1 VRPGAVRQARSEAG
15 LSLAGVART
24 DLSRTAIFLIETGKS
39 NPTLPTLE
47 LIAERTGK
55 PIDYFLDDELPAA
68 GPGIDF
74 IEIEQFLASEDFERV
89 KELTAHHLG
98 VRLPRADT
106 AWLRFLK
113 GQAHIRQ
120 ADADGA
126 APLLASAREYYESVI
141 DKAMAVECLSWEV
154 NVPYLLED
162 PDALAFAEAAL
173 QRCRQLKPVPLMTE
187 VRILSRI
194 AGIHSF
200 NRDWPDAVR
209 LYEEVVERL
218 GPLRD
223 LNRMAK
229 VYGELGMAYRE
240 MGQPE
245 LSARY
250 SQKSIALNEMLRDQ
264 YSTAAAENNLALAL
278 MNMSNFTSAEEHL
291 DRSIELFDGLG
302 RDRGRSQVLL
312 SYAELYFNSGRLEAA
327 ERSGTE
333 AQELAANMKE
343 RPTEANAHVWLGRVA
358 SARGDSKTTDQEF
371 ATAISMLETLNNFA
385 ERLIQAHA
393 TYAEIL
399 EKRGDHQAAN
409 QHLRE
414 VVALSRPDLLSE
426 SAREERRQQLA

>member
-1 VRPGAVRQARSEAG
+1 VRQARSEAG

-74 IEIEQFLASEDFERV
+74 IEIEQLLASEDFERV
-89 KELTAHHLG
+89 KELTAHHLA

-106 AWLRFLK
+106 ARLRFLK
-113 GQAHIRQ
+113 GLAHIRQ

-126 APLLASAREYYESVI
+126 APLLAGAREYYESVM

-162 PDALAFAEAAL
+162 PDALAFAEATL
-173 QRCRQLKPVPLMTE
+173 QRCRQLKPVPLLTE
-187 VRILSRI
+187 VRIMSRI

-200 NRDWPDAVR
+200 NRDWPEAVL
-209 LYEEVVERL
+209 LYEDVVKRL
-218 GPLRD
+218 DVLD

-229 VYGELGMAYRE
+229 VFGELGMAYRE
-240 MGQPE
+240 LGRPE
-245 LSARY
+245 LAASY
-250 SQKSIALNEMLRDQ
+250 SQKSIALNEMLRDR

-278 MNMSNFTSAEEHL
+278 MNMSNYSSAEEHL

-312 SYAELYFNSGRLEAA
+312 SYAELYFSSGRLEAA

-343 RPTEANAHVWLGRVA
+343 RPTEANAHIWLGRVA
-358 SARGDSKTTDQEF
+358 SARGDAKTADEEF
-371 ATAISMLETLNNFA
+371 TTAISMLESMDNFA

-399 EKRGDHQAAN
+399 EQRGDHQAAN

-414 VVALSRPDLLSE
+414 VVALSRPDLLLE